1 MFYKHASHTTC
12 TATYAMRTLGVYFI
26 RNIFFIAAV
35 TKQLSNVTVSN
46 GMAWSPDWTKMSTLI
61 LLLLYS
67 FDYESAGTIT
77 NQTVAVDYAQ
87 DDALGLPDGMC
98 IDAEGMLWVAG
109 CTHHVVTRWDPA
121 TGKKLAHI
129 PIPSHCI
136 TSCCFGGPN
145 YDKLFVTSALMYAA
159 SPTCS
164 SILTQEQ
171 CLLWRGLGVCGLP
184 PQKFSDQ
191 NITHMTEHSHN
202 SLIEHDLN

>member
-1 MFYKHASHTTC
+1 
-12 TATYAMRTLGVYFI
+12 MRTLWCVFYKKY
-26 RNIFFIAAV
+26 FFIAAV

-46 GMAWSPDWTKMSTLI
+46 GMAWSPDWTKMYYIDTYVKK
-61 LLLLYS
+61 LYS
-67 FDYESAGTIT
+67 FDYNESAGTIT

-171 CLLWRGLGVCGLP
+171 CLLWRGWGSVGFLLRSFLT
-184 PQKFSDQ
+184 KHH
-191 NITHMTEHSHN
+191 TH
-202 SLIEHDLN
+202 D

>member
-1 MFYKHASHTTC
+1 
-12 TATYAMRTLGVYFI
+12 MRTLWCVFYKKY
-26 RNIFFIAAV
+26 FFIAAV

-46 GMAWSPDWTKMSTLI
+46 GMAWSPDWTKMYYIDTYVKK
-61 LLLLYS
+61 LYS
-67 FDYESAGTIT
+67 FDYNESAGTIT

-145 YDKLFVTSALMYAA
+145 YDKLFVTSALMYASKSDLQQYPHSGA
-159 SPTCS
+159 VFVV
-164 SILTQEQ
+164 E
-171 CLLWRGLGVCGLP
+171 GLGVCGLP

-191 NITHMTEHSHN
+191 KSHT
-202 SLIEHDLN
+202 